1 MSRLN
6 LTAIFADHE
15 FEKCIDEFFQFFFP
29 IYPIGQAQRT
39 RTKDFLRRQLKI
51 GAIHKLVI
59 HTDQLGYNWELF
71 VNDKLVTQGWI

>member
-1 MSRLN
+1 V
-6 LTAIFADHE
+6 
-15 FEKCIDEFFQFFFP
+15 
-29 IYPIGQAQRT
+29 QRT